1 LPGRDLGAG
10 GQGGLAPAPDPDVR
24 DGVPGLHA
32 RGAAEIKS
40 EELFSGEAPAYERL
54 MAVLP
59 IDDLSKEMFEEN
71 FAKTINKKDTMVD
84 ESAAGLVDEKGFGK
98 FLLELE
104 QNGHF
109 GG

>member
-1 LPGRDLGAG
+1 MAIGTEAGLFQGADIPTVVCGPGDTD
-10 GQGGLAPAPDPDVR
+10 Q
-24 DGVPGLHA
+24 
-32 RGAAEIKS
+32 
-40 EELFSGEAPAYERL
+40 AYERL

-59 IDDLSKEMFEEN
+59 IDDLSKKMFEEN
-71 FAKTINKKDTMVD
+71 FAKPINKKDTMVD

>member
-1 LPGRDLGAG
+1 MALEAEVAWYLHLTRMFATAFLDSM
-10 GQGGLAPAPDPDVR
+10 PAVR
-24 DGVPGLHA
+24 
-32 RGAAEIKS
+32 RAEIKS

-59 IDDLSKEMFEEN
+59 IDDLSMEMFEEN
-71 FAKTINKKDTMVD
+71 FAKPINKKDTMVD
-84 ESAAGLVDEKGFGK
+84 EKGFEK

>member
-1 LPGRDLGAG
+1 
-10 GQGGLAPAPDPDVR
+10 LALEAEVAWYLHLIRTFATAFLDSMPA
-24 DGVPGLHA
+24 A
-32 RGAAEIKS
+32 RRAEIKS

-54 MAVLP
+54 MAELL
-59 IDDLSKEMFEEN
+59 IDDLSMEMFEEN
-71 FAKTINKKDTMVD
+71 FAKLINKKYTMVN

-98 FLLELE
+98 FFLELE

>member
-1 LPGRDLGAG
+1 MALEAEVAWHLHLTRMFATAFLDSM
-10 GQGGLAPAPDPDVR
+10 PAVR
-24 DGVPGLHA
+24 
-32 RGAAEIKS
+32 RAEIKS

-71 FAKTINKKDTMVD
+71 FAKPINKKDTMVD

-98 FLLELE
+98 FFLELE
-104 QNGHF
+104 PNGHF

>member
-1 LPGRDLGAG
+1 MALEAEVAWYLHLTRMFATAFLDSM
-10 GQGGLAPAPDPDVR
+10 PAVR
-24 DGVPGLHA
+24 
-32 RGAAEIKS
+32 RAEFKS

-71 FAKTINKKDTMVD
+71 FAKPINKKDTMVD
-84 ESAAGLVDEKGFGK
+84 ESAAGFVDEKGFGK

-109 GG
+109 GD

>member
-1 LPGRDLGAG
+1 MAT
-10 GQGGLAPAPDPDVR
+10 APDPDVR
-24 DGVPGLHA
+24 DGVPGLHV

-40 EELFSGEAPAYERL
+40 EELFSREAAAYKRL

-71 FAKTINKKDTMVD
+71 FAKPINKKDTMVD
-84 ESAAGLVDEKGFGK
+84 EKGFGK
-98 FLLELE
+98 FVLELE

>member
-1 LPGRDLGAG
+1 MALEAEVAWYLHLIRTFATAFLDSM
-10 GQGGLAPAPDPDVR
+10 PA
-24 DGVPGLHA
+24 A
-32 RGAAEIKS
+32 RRAEIKS

-54 MAVLP
+54 MAELL
-59 IDDLSKEMFEEN
+59 IDDLSMEMFEEN
-71 FAKTINKKDTMVD
+71 FAKLINKKYTMVN

-98 FLLELE
+98 FFLELE

>member
-1 LPGRDLGAG
+1 MALEAEV
-10 GQGGLAPAPDPDVR
+10 AWY
-24 DGVPGLHA
+24 LHLTRMFA
-32 RGAAEIKS
+32 TAFLTPCPRRAEIKS

-71 FAKTINKKDTMVD
+71 FAKPINKKDTMVD

>member
-1 LPGRDLGAG
+1 MALEAEVAWHLHLTRMFATAFLDSM
-10 GQGGLAPAPDPDVR
+10 PAVR
-24 DGVPGLHA
+24 
-32 RGAAEIKS
+32 RAEFKS
-40 EELFSGEAPAYERL
+40 EELFSGEALAFERL

-71 FAKTINKKDTMVD
+71 FAKPINKKDTMVD

>member
-1 LPGRDLGAG
+1 MALEAEVAWYLHLTRTFATAFLDSM
-10 GQGGLAPAPDPDVR
+10 PAVR
-24 DGVPGLHA
+24 
-32 RGAAEIKS
+32 RAEIKS

-71 FAKTINKKDTMVD
+71 FAKPINKKDTMVD
-84 ESAAGLVDEKGFGK
+84 ELAADLVDEKGFGK

>member
-1 LPGRDLGAG
+1 
-10 GQGGLAPAPDPDVR
+10 
-24 DGVPGLHA
+24 
-32 RGAAEIKS
+32 
-40 EELFSGEAPAYERL
+40 

-71 FAKTINKKDTMVD
+71 FAKPINKKDTM
-84 ESAAGLVDEKGFGK
+84 VDEKGFGK

-104 QNGHF
+104 QNSHF

>member
-1 LPGRDLGAG
+1 
-10 GQGGLAPAPDPDVR
+10 
-24 DGVPGLHA
+24 
-32 RGAAEIKS
+32 
-40 EELFSGEAPAYERL
+40 

-59 IDDLSKEMFEEN
+59 IDDLSLEMFEEN
-71 FAKTINKKDTMVD
+71 FAKPINKKDTMVD